1 MTPLEKMI
9 EARKRL
15 ILDYPFWGTLALKL
29 KLVEKRLRRGRTNG
43 KRIQFNPNW
52 VATLTLSQTIA
63 FNAHEVGHCMLK
75 HHLRRNGRKNRLW
88 QRCCDLAINPILIE
102 AGFELP
108 GMPLYEER
116 FKGMSVEEI
125 YKIKEKEKKEKRKK
139 LEEQEDKLGEGLDN
153 DERLSKNEEDEE
165 EKDEEEKD
173 EEDHPE
179 SENVDNPDQD
189 QSKKGP
195 GDGTDGGDKQDEDEG
210 GEGGQEDV
218 EGSGEGQPTKGEDDQ
233 IDPDDPS
240 DCGEVEDYPGEI
252 SEQPSKAEKN
262 IEETDW
268 NISTLQ
274 ATEVA
279 KKCGETPGGME
290 RIIEEIIHPKLD
302 PREVFQQFIAKLAK
316 DDYNWIQP
324 NRRYI
329 QGGIYLPSLK
339 SDELLNII
347 FALDTSGS
355 ISPKELS
362 IMTGWLEMILET
374 YPAEIH
380 VVYSDCRIQGDE
392 IFTRDDLPLKLKPK
406 GYGDTD
412 FVPVFEWVE
421 EQKLEPTCLVYMT
434 DLCCWSF
441 PEKEPCYPVMWIHVK
456 ENSGYSHSEPPFG
469 DVVVME
475 VE

>member
-1 MTPLEKMI
+1 MI

-29 KLVEKRLRRGRTNG
+29 KLVEDFSHPRGWTDG
-43 KRIQFNPNW
+43 KTLGFNPRW
-52 VATLTLSQTIA
+52 VDTLSMSQTIA
-63 FNAHEVGHCMLK
+63 FNAHEVGHPMLK
-75 HHLRRNGRKNRLW
+75 HHLRREGRKYRLY
-88 QRCCDLAINPILIE
+88 QICCDLALNPILME
-102 AGFELP
+102 AEFDLP
-108 GMPLYEER
+108 GEPAFEER

-125 YKIKEKEKKEKRKK
+125 YKIREEEERQQLREKLKELEKKEGDDDEDENESTNTNKDENKSD
-139 LEEQEDKLGEGLDN
+139 QSSEDKD
-153 DERLSKNEEDEE
+153 DEK
-165 EKDEEEKD
+165 K
-173 EEDHPE
+173 EDHPE
-179 SENVDNPDQD
+179 SEDVDNEDQD
-189 QSKKGP
+189 QSETSP

-210 GEGGQEDV
+210 GESGQENV
-218 EGSGEGQPTKGEDDQ
+218 GNGGGGNLNEREDNQ

-240 DCGEVEDYPGEI
+240 DCGEVKDFPGE
-252 SEQPSKAEKN
+252 QTTPSKAEKN
-262 IEETDW
+262 TEEIDW

-355 ISPKELS
+355 ISEKELS

-380 VVYSDCRIQGDE
+380 AVYSDCQFQGDE
-392 IFTRDDLPLKLKPK
+392 IFTRDSLPLKLHPK
-406 GYGDTD
+406 GYGGTD

-441 PEKEPCYPVMWIHVK
+441 PEKEPPYPVMWIHVNK
-456 ENSGYSHSEPPFG
+456 GSYSHSEPPFG